1 MSEARIE
8 AVILKQQDYR
18 ENDALITVLSKDYG
32 KLGFVCRGIR
42 KMASK
47 NAVSC
52 MPFVLSELMFDYKE
66 QATLFS
72 LKSARVLAAHRHI
85 REDLEKMTIAQV
97 MCEIAD
103 KLLEQGESDLEAAG
117 ELYELLSVSLDRLD
131 SEADSYLIL
140 AQFTALALKTEGIEP
155 VVDECVLCSNT
166 QVQTISV
173 EDGGFLCAECAAMV
187 HARPMEVGA
196 LKRFRLINKAQLV
209 HFAQLRPYG
218 PWTKNDAELL
228 VEFLM
233 LHSGVK
239 LESWRFLD
247 RLAN

>member
-85 REDLEKMTIAQV
+85 REDLEKMAIAQV

-117 ELYELLSVSLDRLD
+117 EVYELLSVSLDRLD

-173 EDGGFLCAECAAMV
+173 EDGGFSVRGVRGDGACPADGGRGAETFPSDQQGAACSFCPAAAV
-187 HARPMEVGA
+187 WPVDK
-196 LKRFRLINKAQLV
+196 KRTRNCWSNF
-209 HFAQLRPYG
+209 
-218 PWTKNDAELL
+218 
-228 VEFLM
+228 
-233 LHSGVK
+233 
-239 LESWRFLD
+239 
-247 RLAN
+247 